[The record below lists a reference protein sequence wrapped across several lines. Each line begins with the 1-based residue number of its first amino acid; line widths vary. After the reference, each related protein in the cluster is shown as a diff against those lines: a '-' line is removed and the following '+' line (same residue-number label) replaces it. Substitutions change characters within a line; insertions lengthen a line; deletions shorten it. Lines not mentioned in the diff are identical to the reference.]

1 MYIEYHYRP
10 ADAPNVNYF
19 SGLTISNIKSL
30 IVSDLVKIISEQS
43 PTEDLSDLC
52 SDVIYYGDNSG
63 WLINTLDSDDDFNM
77 SIKSSSESIPLQ
89 KYITLSTY
97 SDNTDDFSGFIPT
110 TDPFTGVVEYSNE
123 SSASLTLS
131 ILVYD
136 FNTITN
142 QYRIIPESKLSKLY
156 YFAQGGTIRISLSQ
170 KHFMICSNSEDNSK
184 YQPPLSIFDI
194 NSTDIVLNNTFS
206 DFVYFNSNT
215 FASSASAYST
225 IKSNSS
231 IYVSDDYNPPKY
243 SPNSKVLD
251 AELNLLTLFEAY
263 KTVGLS
269 DFPNMYDDDFYNTGY
284 TIISNYVNSSPIDR
298 YNSLMNPSKTSLGYQ
313 LYIFRTPYS
322 KMATHLLTNGGVGYY
337 RSANFEKLINAFNII
352 FSSSNYTLNT
362 IPKITNNYN
371 IEVYDKDGV
380 INFYKDG
387 TSKYQ
392 YANHL
397 YVNYKVD
404 TDYHFGGNISKD
416 TQVYMLPKN
425 SLGKTFDEISYDTK
439 TYVVWSTYNND
450 YSIKYPRF
458 LIYKG

>member
-1 MYIEYHYRP
+1 
-10 ADAPNVNYF
+10 
-19 SGLTISNIKSL
+19 
-30 IVSDLVKIISEQS
+30 
-43 PTEDLSDLC
+43 
-52 SDVIYYGDNSG
+52 
-63 WLINTLDSDDDFNM
+63 
-77 SIKSSSESIPLQ
+77 
-89 KYITLSTY
+89 
-97 SDNTDDFSGFIPT
+97 
-110 TDPFTGVVEYSNE
+110 
-123 SSASLTLS
+123 
-131 ILVYD
+131 
-136 FNTITN
+136 
-142 QYRIIPESKLSKLY
+142 
-156 YFAQGGTIRISLSQ
+156 
-170 KHFMICSNSEDNSK
+170 
-184 YQPPLSIFDI
+184 
-194 NSTDIVLNNTFS
+194 
-206 DFVYFNSNT
+206 
-215 FASSASAYST
+215 
-225 IKSNSS
+225 
-231 IYVSDDYNPPKY
+231 
-243 SPNSKVLD
+243 
-251 AELNLLTLFEAY
+251 
-263 KTVGLS
+263 
-269 DFPNMYDDDFYNTGY
+269 
-284 TIISNYVNSSPIDR
+284 
-298 YNSLMNPSKTSLGYQ
+298 MNPSKTSLGYQ

>member
-89 KYITLSTY
+89 KYITLSTS

-136 FNTITN
+136 FDTITN

-194 NSTDIVLNNTFS
+194 NSTDIVLNSTFS

-269 DFPNMYDDDFYNTGY
+269 DFSNMYNDDFYNTGY